1 VFFFHSKQVNKML
14 IKFPHPTEPTMYL
27 LLGDEQ
33 AISEVLWELQQ
44 ADAVPTDLQIQPLI
58 TFAGVLWL
66 FKLPD

>member
-1 VFFFHSKQVNKML
+1 ML

-66 FKLPD
+66 VKLPD